1 MMPIVSNT
9 CTNDISNAT
18 RPVAR
23 CRLIWLL
30 RPFAQTRTAGPRE
43 SVVDDSQHA
52 WRAVRCSGAGR
63 TVLAYD
69 GAGPVEFSLW
79 RANSLSG
86 IARDLE
92 LQQRLTGA
100 LEVLPD
106 PADADA
112 LRVWW
117 MTLPQRWG

>member
-1 MMPIVSNT
+1 
-9 CTNDISNAT
+9 
-18 RPVAR
+18 
-23 CRLIWLL
+23 
-30 RPFAQTRTAGPRE
+30 
-43 SVVDDSQHA
+43 
-52 WRAVRCSGAGR
+52 
-63 TVLAYD
+63 VLAYD

-92 LQQRLTGA
+92 LQQRLTGT
-100 LEVLPD
+100 LGVLPD

>member
-1 MMPIVSNT
+1 MPGVLCGAVVLDGPCLPT
-9 CTNDISNAT
+9 
-18 RPVAR
+18 
-23 CRLIWLL
+23 
-30 RPFAQTRTAGPRE
+30 TAP
-43 SVVDDSQHA
+43 
-52 WRAVRCSGAGR
+52 
-63 TVLAYD
+63 
-69 GAGPVEFSLW
+69 GPVEFSLW

-100 LEVLPD
+100 LGVLPD